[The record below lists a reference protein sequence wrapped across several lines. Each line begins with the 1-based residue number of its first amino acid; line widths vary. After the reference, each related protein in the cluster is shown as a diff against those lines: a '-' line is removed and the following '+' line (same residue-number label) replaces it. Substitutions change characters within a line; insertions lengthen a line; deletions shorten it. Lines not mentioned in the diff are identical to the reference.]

1 MMVRMYSSLVLV
13 LTWSG
18 MSGMEVGVVGPH
30 LDVAALES
38 NQQPVVVA
46 IPADAKHIGIEL
58 YWSHFHPFVVEHTH
72 RLLLGGS
79 RLIDVDVAVNCDCNL
94 IILMRPTD

>member
-1 MMVRMYSSLVLV
+1 
-13 LTWSG
+13 

-58 YWSHFHPFVVEHTH
+58 Y
-72 RLLLGGS
+72 
-79 RLIDVDVAVNCDCNL
+79 
-94 IILMRPTD
+94 